1 MRILLDTHAALWW
14 WADSPELGA
23 DIRAAMNDVSNEIH
37 FSSVSAYEMLLKNR
51 LGKLEL
57 PEGLIGGSLPR
68 AILEEGWH
76 FLSLTVAEA
85 SSAASLEHPHRDPF
99 DRMLAAQSQMG
110 KFTLG
115 RRDPFFRDLDLDV
128 IW

>member
-14 WADSPELGA
+14 WADHPELGA
-23 DIRAAMNDVSNEIH
+23 DIRAAMGDVSNEIY

-51 LGKLEL
+51 LKKLDL
-57 PEGLIGGSLPR
+57 PGGLVGEALSR

-76 FLSLTVAEA
+76 FLPLTVGEA
-85 SSAASLEHPHRDPF
+85 SSAASLEHPHRNPF
-99 DRMLAAQSQMG
+99 DRMLAVQSKIG
-110 KFTLG
+110 NFSLG
-115 RRDPFFRDLDLDV
+115 SRDPFFRDLDLDV